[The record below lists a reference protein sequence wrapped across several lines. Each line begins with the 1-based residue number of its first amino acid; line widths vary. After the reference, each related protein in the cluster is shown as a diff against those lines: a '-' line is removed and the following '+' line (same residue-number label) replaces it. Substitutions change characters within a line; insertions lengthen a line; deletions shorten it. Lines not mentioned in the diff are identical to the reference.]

1 MADPIEAASLTFAK
15 VAADRE
21 RGGVQVVTAFLNVE
35 RSCAN
40 QTVGANI
47 MGLGG
52 ARIEAIEFENG
63 RIRNARFSRYRVP
76 PFRDMP
82 QIKSRAARSPG

>member
-1 MADPIEAASLTFAK
+1 MAEPIEAASLTFAK
-15 VAADRE
+15 VAVDRE
-21 RGGVQVVTAFLNVE
+21 RGGVQVVTASECGATV
-35 RSCAN
+35 RN
-40 QTVGANI
+40 QIVGANI

-52 ARIEAIEFENG
+52 ARIEAIESENG